1 MIPAFYLV
9 QDIPELHSTD
19 MENAFRVLK
28 TKDIVFGPTE
38 DGGYYLVG
46 MNEPHKEV
54 FEKQSY
60 GHASVM
66 ENTLACLKEAGLRV
80 GFIRELSDI
89 DKKKMS

>member
-1 MIPAFYLV
+1 MKN
-9 QDIPELHSTD
+9 E
-19 MENAFRVLK
+19 
-28 TKDIVFGPTE
+28 DIVFGPTE

-66 ENTLACLKEAGLRV
+66 ENTLARTEGSRITGRIYPGIK
-80 GFIRELSDI
+80 
-89 DKKKMS
+89 